1 MKIGF
6 AVPNIGPVATPD
18 AVKAVAQK
26 AEALGYHS
34 LWTVERLLWPVNPQ
48 QPYPATPD
56 GSLPEQYK
64 YCLDPL
70 DTLTYAA
77 AFTQRIKL
85 GVSVLD
91 IPYYNPVTLARRLS
105 TIDVLS
111 NGRLRMGFG
120 VGWSPDEMAATG
132 ADMKVRGARADEF
145 LELLKKIWTTDP
157 VEHHGKFF
165 DLPKSHIGP
174 KPVQKP
180 YPPIFLAAYTPAAMK
195 RVATMANGWNPGGIP
210 IEGVAQMFGT
220 IRTMAREAGRDP
232 SELQLI
238 VRANLVITKKPIDKD
253 RFIFVGTLDQIRED
267 IAACA
272 KIGADELFLEVGFTH
287 GGQDV
292 NNWLKWLDEFR
303 PA

>member
-26 AEALGYHS
+26 AEALGYYS
-34 LWTVERLLWPVNPQ
+34 LWTVERLLWPVKPQ
-48 QPYPATPD
+48 LPYPATPD

-70 DTLTYAA
+70 DTLTFAA
-77 AFTQRIKL
+77 AHTRQIKL

-120 VGWSPDEMAATG
+120 VGWSPDEMAAAG

-145 LELLKKIWTTDP
+145 IELLKKIWTTDP

-165 DLPKSHIGP
+165 TLPKSHIGP

-180 YPPIFLAAYTPAAMK
+180 YPPIFLAAYTPPAMK
-195 RVATMANGWNPGGIP
+195 RVATLANGWNPAGVP
-210 IEGVAQMFGT
+210 IDGMAQMFAA
-220 IRTMAREAGRDP
+220 IRQMAQVAGRNP
-232 SELQLI
+232 SDLQLI
-238 VRANLVITKKPIDKD
+238 VRANLVITEKPIAKD
-253 RFIFVGTLDQIRED
+253 RFVFVGSLDQIRED
-267 IAACA
+267 IAACE
-272 KIGADELFLEVGFTH
+272 KIGAAELFLEVGFTH

-292 NNWLKWLDEFR
+292 SNWLKRLDEFR
-303 PA
+303 PV

>member
-34 LWTVERLLWPVNPQ
+34 LWTVERLLWPVKPQ

-77 AFTQRIKL
+77 AFTDRIKL

-145 LELLKKIWTTDP
+145 IELLKKIWTTDP
-157 VEHHGKFF
+157 VEHQGRFF
-165 DLPKSHIGP
+165 TVPRSHIGP
-174 KPVQKP
+174 KPVQRP
-180 YPPIFLAAYTPAAMK
+180 YPPIFMAAYTPPAMMRVAAM
-195 RVATMANGWNPGGIP
+195 ADGWNPAGVP
-210 IEGVAQMFGT
+210 IEGMAQMFGA
-220 IRTMAREAGRDP
+220 IRQMAQDARRDP

-238 VRANLVITKKPIDKD
+238 VRANLVITEKPIEKD
-253 RFIFVGTLDQIRED
+253 RFVFVGSLDQIRED
-267 IAACA
+267 IAASE
-272 KIGADELFLEVGFTH
+272 KIGAHELFLEVGFTH

-292 NNWLKWLDEFR
+292 KNWLKWLDEFR

>member
-1 MKIGF
+1 M
-6 AVPNIGPVATPD
+6 
-18 AVKAVAQK
+18 
-26 AEALGYHS
+26 
-34 LWTVERLLWPVNPQ
+34 NPQ
-48 QPYPATPD
+48 LPYPATPD
-56 GSLPEQYK
+56 GSLPEPYK

-70 DTLTYAA
+70 DALTYAA
-77 AFTQRIKL
+77 AFSERIKL

-145 LELLKKIWTTDP
+145 LEVLKKIWTTDP
-157 VEHHGKFF
+157 VEHQGRFF
-165 DLPKSHIGP
+165 TVPKSHIGP

-180 YPPIFLAAYTPAAMK
+180 YPPIFMAAYTPPAMM
-195 RVATMANGWNPGGIP
+195 RVATLANGWNPAGVP
-210 IEGVAQMFGT
+210 IEGMAQMFGA
-220 IRTMAREAGRDP
+220 IRKMAKDAGRDP

-238 VRANLVITKKPIDKD
+238 VRANLVITEKPIEKD
-253 RFIFVGTLDQIRED
+253 RFVFVGSLEQIRDD
-267 IAACA
+267 ISASA
-272 KIGADELFLEVGFTH
+272 KIGADELFLEVGFTE

-292 NNWLKWLDEFR
+292 SNWLKWLDEFR

>member
-6 AVPNIGPVATPD
+6 AVPNIGPVATPN

-26 AEALGYHS
+26 AEALGYYS

-48 QPYPATPD
+48 LPYPATPD

-70 DTLTYAA
+70 DTLTFAA
-77 AFTQRIKL
+77 AHTQHIKL

-145 LELLKKIWTTDP
+145 IELLKKIWTTDP
-157 VEHHGKFF
+157 VEHHGRFF
-165 DLPKSHIGP
+165 TLPKSHIGP

-180 YPPIFLAAYTPAAMK
+180 YPPIFLAAYTPPAMK
-195 RVATMANGWNPGGIP
+195 RVATLANGWNPAGVP
-210 IEGVAQMFGT
+210 IDGMAQMFAA
-220 IRTMAREAGRDP
+220 IRQMAQAAGRDP
-232 SELQLI
+232 AELQLI
-238 VRANLVITKKPIDKD
+238 VRANLVITEKPIAKD
-253 RFIFVGTLDQIRED
+253 RFVFVGSRDQIRED
-267 IAACA
+267 IAACET
-272 KIGADELFLEVGFTH
+272 IGADELFLEVGFTQ
-287 GGQDV
+287 GGQDLS
-292 NNWLKWLDEFR
+292 NWLKWLDEFR
-303 PA
+303 PV